1 VVAQFRHAPAKLIN
15 RTEKNHC
22 ESRNGF
28 ELIFYWNVLMTYAEL
43 ISIAPFEWQAV
54 GTSVLC
60 GAIIGL
66 ERQVR
71 GKPVGIRTSALI
83 TLGTY
88 IFIAASMLV
97 SNAATDPSRI
107 IGQVI
112 TGIGF
117 LGAGVM
123 LARDGMVLGVTS
135 AATIWSLAAIGVC
148 IALGYDVVAIKLSIV
163 IVVVLVGVDTM
174 EDYSQVLR
182 RGVHK
187 KYQDWFESSKS
198 DERQE

>member
-1 VVAQFRHAPAKLIN
+1 
-15 RTEKNHC
+15 
-22 ESRNGF
+22 
-28 ELIFYWNVLMTYAEL
+28 MTYAEL

-54 GTSVLC
+54 GTGVLC

-66 ERQVR
+66 ERQIR

-97 SNAATDPSRI
+97 STAATDPSRI

-187 KYQDWFESSKS
+187 KYQDWFESPKG
-198 DERQE
+198 DEKQG